1 MTISTGDRLEIL
13 ELVARLDTAASD
25 RDVAAYLAL
34 LTEDAVMDGEKGSF
48 RGRDAIGRTVG
59 AVWAAE
65 GDETAHLTLNAI
77 IDEDPQSSTEAIVR
91 STLLIV
97 GQQRRSE
104 LISVSPI
111 TQRVV
116 KTDGEWRVARRTIG
130 RPISQ

>member
-1 MTISTGDRLEIL
+1 MTISTADRLEIL
-13 ELVARLDTAASD
+13 ELVTRLDTAASD

-34 LTEDAVMDGEKGSF
+34 LTEDAVMDGERGSS

-59 AVWAAE
+59 TVWAAE

-91 STLLIV
+91 SMLLIV
-97 GQQRRSE
+97 GQLRRSE
-104 LISVSPI
+104 LLSVSPI
-111 TQRVV
+111 TQHVV

>member
-34 LTEDAVMDGEKGSF
+34 LTEDAVMDGEKGSS

-59 AVWAAE
+59 TVWAAE

-77 IDEDPQSSTEAIVR
+77 IDEDPQSPSEVLVR

-97 GQQRRSE
+97 GQRRSE
-104 LISVSPI
+104 LISVSAI
-111 TQRVV
+111 MQQVV
-116 KTDGEWRVARRTIG
+116 KTDGKWRVARRTIG
-130 RPISQ
+130 RPGSG